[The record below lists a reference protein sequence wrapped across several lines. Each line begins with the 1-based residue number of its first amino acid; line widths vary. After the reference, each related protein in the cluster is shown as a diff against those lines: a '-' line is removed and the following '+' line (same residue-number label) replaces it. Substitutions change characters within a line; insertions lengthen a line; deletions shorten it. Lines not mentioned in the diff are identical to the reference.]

1 MLSISRDKNKK
12 YMFNFVIPEK
22 LACVGCETEEEQFF
36 LQLEGMVEDWAHPL
50 IFVAVHWGAETSE
63 EAEHDFIKGK

>member
-1 MLSISRDKNKK
+1 
-12 YMFNFVIPEK
+12 MFNFVILEK

-50 IFVAVHWGAETSE
+50 IFIGVH
-63 EAEHDFIKGK
+63 

>member
-1 MLSISRDKNKK
+1 
-12 YMFNFVIPEK
+12 MFNFVIPEK

-50 IFVAVHWGAETSE
+50 IFIAVH
-63 EAEHDFIKGK
+63 